1 MRYECSVCGYVYD
14 EDAEGR
20 PWSDLEDDWECPIC
34 GADRS
39 HFNARDAS
47 EPADAPP
54 PSAPASKP
62 AEADETGLEAYL
74 GEWRR
79 TADDHERDF
88 AAIQEMAISGRSIVA
103 PMRTLKPVVSW
114 DEILVM
120 GAQLAVLPR
129 NQNEPVNTRTVIGP
143 AARHPLII
151 ETPVYVSHMSFGA
164 LSREAKI
171 ALAKGSA
178 AVETAM
184 CSGEGGI
191 LPESLAAAHRY
202 IFEYVPNRYSVT
214 DDNLK
219 AADAIEIKIGQ
230 SAKPGMGGHLP
241 GNKVTEEIAEIRGF
255 SAGESITSPAHF
267 HDITSPKEL
276 RDKVAWLR
284 ESSDGKPIGIKL
296 AAGHLELDLE
306 VALAASPD
314 FITID
319 GRPGATGAAPRS
331 VKDATAV
338 PTIYAL
344 SRARRF
350 LDARQAK
357 GVSLVI
363 TGGFRTASDVAKAL
377 AMGADAVALASAA
390 LIAIGCQQYRIC
402 DTGRCPVG
410 ITTQDPELRSRLDVE
425 RSAER
430 LTNFFRVV
438 TAELADFAR
447 LTGRDDVHRL
457 GLSDLRTTDPEIAK
471 YTGIAHVGEP
481 DPLD

>member
-14 EDAEGR
+14 EETEGR
-20 PWSDLEDDWECPIC
+20 SFGELAENWECPVC

-39 HFNARDAS
+39 HFAAL
-47 EPADAPP
+47 EGAAADAPAGGDAT
-54 PSAPASKP
+54 SEGGGDA
-62 AEADETGLEAYL
+62 LEAYL

-79 TADDHERDF
+79 NADGIERDF
-88 AAIQEMAISGRSIVA
+88 DAIQQMAVSGRQVIA

-120 GAQLAVLPR
+120 GAQLATLPR
-129 NQNEPVNTRTVIGP
+129 NEDEPVSTRTVIGP
-143 AARHPLII
+143 AARHPVVL

-171 ALAKGSA
+171 ALARGSA
-178 AVETAM
+178 MARTAM

-191 LPESLAAAHRY
+191 LPKSLAAAHRY

-214 DDNLK
+214 DGNLR

-241 GNKVTEEIAEIRGF
+241 GAKVTDEIAEVRGF
-255 SAGESITSPAHF
+255 PPGESITSPARF
-267 HDITSPKEL
+267 PDISSPEEL
-276 RDKVAWLR
+276 RDKVEWLR
-284 ESSDGKPIGIKL
+284 EKSGGKPIGIKL
-296 AAGHLELDLE
+296 AAGHLEPDLE
-306 VALAASPD
+306 VALAAAPD

-344 SRARRF
+344 ARARRY
-350 LDARQAK
+350 LDARDADD
-357 GVSLVI
+357 VSLVI
-363 TGGFRTASDVAKAL
+363 TGGFRSSSDIAKAL
-377 AMGADAVALASAA
+377 AMGADAVAIASAA

-402 DTGRCPVG
+402 ESGRCPVG
-410 ITTQDPELRSRLDVE
+410 ITTQDPELRARLDIDL
-425 RSAER
+425 SAER
-430 LTNFFRVV
+430 LANYLSVV

-457 GLSDLRTTDPEIAK
+457 DLSDLRTTSPEIAK

-481 DPLD
+481 EPAN

>member
-1 MRYECSVCGYVYD
+1 MRYECSVCGFVYD
-14 EDAEGR
+14 EGSEDR
-20 PWSDLEDDWECPIC
+20 PWSELGDDWECPVC

-39 HFNARDAS
+39 YFKPGDASAEETS
-47 EPADAPP
+47 EPAAV
-54 PSAPASKP
+54 PSGAA
-62 AEADETGLEAYL
+62 AETGLDEYL
-74 GEWRR
+74 DQWRR
-79 TADDHERDF
+79 TADEHEQDF
-88 AAIQEMAISGRSIVA
+88 AAIQEMAIRGRSITA

-120 GAQLAVLPR
+120 GAQLAMLPR
-129 NQNEPVNTRTVIGP
+129 NQDEPVSTRTVIGRE
-143 AARHPLII
+143 ARHPLVI

-171 ALAKGSA
+171 ALATGSA

-214 DDNLK
+214 DDNLR

-241 GNKVTEEIAEIRGF
+241 GAKVTEEIAAIRGF
-255 SAGESITSPAHF
+255 PVGESITSPAQF
-267 HDITSPKEL
+267 PDITSPEEL
-276 RDKVAWLR
+276 REKVAWLR
-284 ESSDGKPIGIKL
+284 ETSGGKPIGIKL
-296 AAGHLELDLE
+296 AAGHLEPDLE
-306 VALAASPD
+306 VALAATPD

-344 SRARRF
+344 ARARCF
-350 LDARQAK
+350 LDARGAD

-363 TGGFRTASDVAKAL
+363 TGGLRTSSDIAKAL

-410 ITTQDPELRSRLDVE
+410 ITTQDAELRDRFDIDQSAKRL
-425 RSAER
+425 A
-430 LTNFFRVV
+430 NFFGVI
-438 TAELADFAR
+438 TAELKDFAR
-447 LTGRDDVHRL
+447 LTGHDDVHRL
-457 GLSDLRTTDPEIAK
+457 ALSDLRTTSPEIATH
-471 YTGIAHVGEP
+471 TGIAHVGEP
-481 DPLD
+481 EPVR

>member
-1 MRYECSVCGYVYD
+1 MKFECSVCGYVYD
-14 EDAEGR
+14 EDAGGR
-20 PWSDLEDDWECPIC
+20 PFDELAEDWECPVC

-39 HFNARDAS
+39 YFKALDTAA
-47 EPADAPP
+47 ET
-54 PSAPASKP
+54 SAGPI
-62 AEADETGLEAYL
+62 ADEPGLDAYL
-74 GEWRR
+74 GRWRR
-79 TADDHERDF
+79 ASDDFERDF
-88 AAIQEMAISGRSIVA
+88 AAIQEMAVGGRSIMA
-103 PMRTLKPVVSW
+103 PMRTLKKVVSW

-120 GAQLAVLPR
+120 GAQLAALPL
-129 NQNEPVNTRTVIGP
+129 NEDEPVSTRTVIGP
-143 AARHPLII
+143 AARRPLVI

-178 AVETAM
+178 MVRTAM

-214 DDNLK
+214 DENLR

-241 GNKVTEEIAEIRGF
+241 GAKVTDEIAAIRGF
-255 SAGESITSPAHF
+255 PAGEPITSPAHF
-267 HDITSPKEL
+267 PDITTPEEL
-276 RDKVAWLR
+276 RAKVAWLR
-284 ESSDGKPIGIKL
+284 ETSGGRPIGVKL
-296 AAGHLELDLE
+296 AAGHLEADLD
-306 VALAASPD
+306 VALAGGPD

-331 VKDATAV
+331 IKDSTAV
-338 PTIYAL
+338 PTLFAL
-344 SRARRF
+344 ARARRF
-350 LDARQAK
+350 LDARGAND
-357 GVSLVI
+357 VSLVI
-363 TGGFRTASDVAKAL
+363 TGGFRTSSDIAKAL
-377 AMGADAVALASAA
+377 AMGADAVAIASAA

-410 ITTQDPELRSRLDVE
+410 ITTQDPELRSRLDIN

-430 LTNFFRVV
+430 LANFFRVL
-438 TAELADFAR
+438 TAELQDFAR

-457 GLSDLRTTDPEIAK
+457 DLSDLRTTSPEIATH
-471 YTGIAHVGEP
+471 TGIAHVGEP
-481 DPLD
+481 DATD